1 MSQKRESNFELLRI
15 ISMLSIVVYHF
26 FIHTGFPVI
35 EDKVTINQ
43 LYLQF
48 IAMGGKIG
56 VLIFILISGYFL
68 INSSNIKI
76 SKILKLWS
84 QLFFYSV
91 GIYIIFVVCGL
102 ETVTIKGLVK
112 KFFPILFGEWWFAS
126 TYFVLYLFS
135 PYINMFLTKLDKQT
149 YKKLLILMTIVWVII
164 PTFSTKDFE
173 SNNLIYFFY
182 LYSIGAYIKLW
193 KNDLKIKNSKCFILI
208 ALTAFLTYST
218 VIIFDIMG
226 LKYTFFRGKETYFY
240 NLKSLPIL
248 IMSILIFISFK
259 NLKIKH
265 SKIINTISMAT
276 FGVYLIHDNGYIR
289 TLIWKN
295 ILPST
300 SMINSLWFI
309 PYSIL
314 AIISVYA
321 TCTIIELLR
330 IFLIEKYYM
339 KLINK
344 LEPKINSFMQKI
356 YDLPLIKNL

>member
-1 MSQKRESNFELLRI
+1 
-15 ISMLSIVVYHF
+15 
-26 FIHTGFPVI
+26 
-35 EDKVTINQ
+35 
-43 LYLQF
+43 
-48 IAMGGKIG
+48 
-56 VLIFILISGYFL
+56 
-68 INSSNIKI
+68 
-76 SKILKLWS
+76 
-84 QLFFYSV
+84 
-91 GIYIIFVVCGL
+91 
-102 ETVTIKGLVK
+102 
-112 KFFPILFGEWWFAS
+112 
-126 TYFVLYLFS
+126 
-135 PYINMFLTKLDKQT
+135 
-149 YKKLLILMTIVWVII
+149 MTIVWVII